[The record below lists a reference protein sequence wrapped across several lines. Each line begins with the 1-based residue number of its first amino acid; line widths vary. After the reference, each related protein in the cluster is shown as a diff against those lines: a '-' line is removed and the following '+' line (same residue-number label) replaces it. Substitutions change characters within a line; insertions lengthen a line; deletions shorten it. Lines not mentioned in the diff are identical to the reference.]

1 MKDII
6 KVDNLKRVFKS
17 GDAEIIAVNDLTFS
31 VSEGQFLA
39 ITGKSGS
46 GKSTLLYQLGLLDHP
61 TSGNITIAGIPV
73 EKLESEDRTKFRLH
87 FLGYVFQDYAVLP
100 SLTAEENVMLPLLMQ
115 GLSIPEAKEKADTAL
130 QRVGLQHRK
139 GNTPAQL
146 SGGEQQRVSIAR
158 AIVHDPKIL
167 FADEPTANLDTETS
181 KSILEAFLELNRQG
195 QTIIMVTHEDEYA
208 RLTDRIINLADGKI
222 IKDTPLK
229 TV

>member
-1 MKDII
+1 MNDII
-6 KVDNLKRVFKS
+6 KIENLKRVFKS

-31 VSEGQFLA
+31 VPEGQFLA

-61 TSGNITIAGIPV
+61 TSGNITISGISV
-73 EKLESEDRTKFRLH
+73 EKLRSDDRTKFRLN

-100 SLTAEENVMLPLLMQ
+100 SLTAEENVMVPLLMQ
-115 GLSIPEAKEKADTAL
+115 GMSVVDAREKTDRAL
-130 QRVGLQHRK
+130 EKVGLLHRK

-158 AIVHDPKIL
+158 AIVHNPKIL

-181 KSILEAFLELNRQG
+181 KSILDAFLELNRQG
-195 QTIIMVTHEDEYA
+195 QTIIMVTHEEEYA
-208 RLTDRIINLADGKI
+208 RLAHRIINLADGKI
-222 IKDTPLK
+222 IKDTTK
-229 TV
+229 

>member
-6 KVDNLKRVFKS
+6 KIENLRRVFKS
-17 GDAEIIAVNDLTFS
+17 GEAEIIAVNDLSFS
-31 VSEGQFLA
+31 VPEGQFLA

-61 TSGNITIAGIPV
+61 TSGSITIAGIPV
-73 EKLESEDRTKFRLH
+73 EKLRSDERTQFRLN

-115 GLSIPEAKEKADTAL
+115 GTSFLKAKEMADSAL
-130 QRVGLQHRK
+130 QKVGLAHRK
-139 GNTPAQL
+139 ENTPSQL

-158 AIVHDPKIL
+158 AIVHNPKIL

-181 KSILEAFLELNRQG
+181 RSILSAFLELNKQG
-195 QTIIMVTHEDEYA
+195 QTIIMVTHEEEYA
-208 RLTDRIINLADGKI
+208 RLAHRIINLADGKI
-222 IKDTPLK
+222 IKDTNL
-229 TV
+229 